1 MAGTEGF
8 AAPIDP
14 TGHGALYG
22 AGPWRFA
29 GHSATVFARCDGEA
43 VRALLPP
50 PLEPWGEPIVRFSVH
65 WLQCDLGF
73 GGDFAMAHPERSQFH
88 EAVVGIAARAGER
101 VGYWDPFLWCD
112 SDAEIAVGR
121 EMYGWPQRA
130 GTLALTLPHPQ
141 RGRQIGDRVV
151 GRVGRLTQP
160 VFELAITIAAAGE
173 PDIPAPAFACFFTE
187 RALPDPRDRSVV
199 RELYASTMRDVA
211 IGHVM
216 RGAATLRLGAPELA
230 ALAPREV
237 LGGRVNTVSWTKDR
251 AELVARRVVSPLR

>member
-1 MAGTEGF
+1 MARNDGF
-8 AAPIDP
+8 TAAIDP

-29 GHSATVFARCDGEA
+29 GHSATVFARCDAGA
-43 VRALLPP
+43 VRALLPE

-73 GGDFAMAHPERSQFH
+73 GGDFASAHPERSQFH
-88 EAVVGIAARAGER
+88 EAVIGIAARCGER

-141 RGRQIGDRVV
+141 RGRRVGDVVV
-151 GRVGRLTQP
+151 GRVGRLTQA
-160 VFELAITIAAAGE
+160 VFEIAIEIAAAGE
-173 PDIPAPAFACFFTE
+173 PDVPAPAFACFFTE
-187 RALPDPRDRSVV
+187 RVLPDPGDRSVV
-199 RELYASTMRDVA
+199 RELYASTMDSVVAADVFHGKA
-211 IGHVM
+211 S
-216 RGAATLRLGAPELA
+216 LRVAAPELLP
-230 ALAPREV
+230 LAPGAI

-251 AELVARRVVSPLR
+251 GTLIARRVIAAPR